1 MKGMRKISRGSG
13 FRGALDYVFERENGK
28 EKGRLIGGNLSGTTP
43 EALSSEFGVARRLRP
58 AIKKPVWHNSLRL
71 PANEQLNDSQWIE
84 FADDYMKRMGF
95 SGHHPRVYVMHDD
108 KGGQHIHIVASRI
121 SLSGELY
128 LGQNENLISTRI
140 ISELEKKY
148 DLTITKGVE
157 KYGDNNE
164 KIVQPGAKKPKKKEI
179 EKSLRTGDKPPRQ
192 RLQQLIDDAIKE
204 RPSAIKFA
212 EKLEFAGVKVRAN
225 IASTGKMNGFSFV
238 FDGAQFSGSQLGD
251 KYKWSSLL
259 KRGLTFNSMTDAVGL
274 ERFKPAANIESD
286 QSDDEILGQYSCYL
300 IKFLNQKIRQNGIEY
315 TWQNG
320 SPALFDA
327 GSSVKIVGKAS
338 DAKIKAM
345 FELADQKGWK
355 TVSLTG
361 SGDFKKRALIEA
373 VRRGITVL
381 NPELQELIRAEHSK
395 FEPSAHTINILK
407 PRTTRQQLEPHS
419 EEFIAGKMKKKM
431 DDIKVATDIEEG
443 KEIENEKNVTSNRP
457 T

>member
-28 EKGRLIGGNLSGTTP
+28 DKGRLIGGNLSGTTP
-43 EALSSEFGVARRLRP
+43 EALSSEFGVVRRLRP
-58 AIKKPVWHNSLRL
+58 GVKKPVWHNSLRL
-71 PANEQLNDSQWIE
+71 PAGENISDQTWNE
-84 FADDYMKRMGF
+84 FADDYMREIGF
-95 SGHHPRVYVMHDD
+95 SDSHPRLYVMHDD
-108 KGGQHIHIVASRI
+108 KNGQHIHIVASRI
-121 SLSGELY
+121 SVSGELY

-157 KYGDNNE
+157 KYGDDNK
-164 KIVQPGAKKPKKKEI
+164 KIVLPGVKKPKKKEI

-192 RLQQLIDDAIKE
+192 RLQQLIDDAILE

-212 EKLEFAGVKVRAN
+212 EKLELAGVKVRAN

-238 FDGAQFSGSQLGD
+238 LDGVQFSGSQLGD

-259 KRGLTFNSMTDAVGL
+259 KRGLTFDSVTDTIGL

-286 QSDDEILGQYSCYL
+286 QTDDEIIGQYSCHL
-300 IKFLNQKIRQNGIEY
+300 IKFLNQKIKKNGVEY
-315 TWQNG
+315 NWQNG

-327 GSSVKIVGKAS
+327 GSSVKIIGKSS

-345 FELADQKGWK
+345 FELAEQKGWK
-355 TVSLTG
+355 LVSLTG
-361 SGDFKKRALIEA
+361 SADFKKRAVVEA
-373 VRRGITVL
+373 VRRGITIS
-381 NPELQELIRAEHSK
+381 NPELQEFINARKSNAAKLSANAE
-395 FEPSAHTINILK
+395 NI
-407 PRTTRQQLEPHS
+407 PIP
-419 EEFIAGKMKKKM
+419 EFVAGKNMRIM
-431 DDIKVATDIEEG
+431 GETKVSIDIEA
-443 KEIENEKNVTSNRP
+443 IEETEVASNTP